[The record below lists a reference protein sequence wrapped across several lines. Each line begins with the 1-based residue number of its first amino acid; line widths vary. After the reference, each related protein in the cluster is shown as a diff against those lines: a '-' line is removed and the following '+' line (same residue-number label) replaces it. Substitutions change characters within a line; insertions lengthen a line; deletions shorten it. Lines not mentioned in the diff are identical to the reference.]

1 MEKNL
6 DGMADITLRNIEWK
20 TFLDTKQQKNYTLAF
35 SAWIADYNDASTFL
49 TYYLSNSEQNKIG
62 FKSEKFDK
70 LINDSYY
77 AKTPEE
83 RAEIY
88 AQAEDELGKHHPFI
102 AIYHYA
108 GLFIKN
114 PKLKGYEGKSPQGI
128 YFLHDLYV
136 EK

>member
-1 MEKNL
+1 M
-6 DGMADITLRNIEWK
+6 
-20 TFLDTKQQKNYTLAF
+20 
-35 SAWIADYNDASTFL
+35 ADYNDASTFL
-49 TYYLSNSEQNKIG
+49 TYYLSNSDQNKIG

-77 AKTPEE
+77 AKDENE
-83 RAEIY
+83 RAKIY
-88 AQAEDELGKHHPFI
+88 AQAESELDSHHPFV

-114 PKLKGYEGKSPQGI
+114 PKLKGYEGKSPQGR
-128 YFLHDLYV
+128 YFIKDFYI